1 MSAAPRFAAFGEA
14 LTDFVRQGDD
24 VWRSVPGGAPWNVA
38 RAMAAFGVASAFGGA
53 ISRDCF
59 GDALWQASLEA
70 RLDTRSVQRVDKSP
84 LLAMVHA
91 THPPQYFFVGDD
103 SADLHFNVSAM
114 PEGWERAVRWAHFG
128 CISLARQ
135 PLGDRLVGLAES
147 LHARGVRVS
156 YDPNYRATMDERYDP
171 TLARMMAI
179 ADLVKVSDEDLRGL
193 FRTDDEDAAF
203 ARLRAMNP
211 EAPILYTRGGE
222 GAALYAGDKVWR
234 AVTPAIE
241 VVDTVG
247 AGDCSLAGLL
257 SSRMKHPERGWDAHL
272 RAAVAAGTGACLSAG
287 ATPPSD
293 DLLER
298 LAGMIRVSEG

>member
-103 SADLHFNVSAM
+103 SADLHFDVDALPDEWLASL
-114 PEGWERAVRWAHFG
+114 RWALFG
-128 CISLARQ
+128 GISLARE
-135 PLGDRLVGLAES
+135 PLSGRLLALAER
-147 LHARGVRVS
+147 LKHA
-156 YDPNYRATMDERYDP
+156 P
-171 TLARMMAI
+171 
-179 ADLVKVSDEDLRGL
+179 
-193 FRTDDEDAAF
+193 
-203 ARLRAMNP
+203 
-211 EAPILYTRGGE
+211 
-222 GAALYAGDKVWR
+222 
-234 AVTPAIE
+234 
-241 VVDTVG
+241 
-247 AGDCSLAGLL
+247 
-257 SSRMKHPERGWDAHL
+257 
-272 RAAVAAGTGACLSAG
+272 RAA
-287 ATPPSD
+287 
-293 DLLER
+293 
-298 LAGMIRVSEG
+298 